1 MSYRIE
7 YDGRIDKYEVVRNTK
22 SRFPGLVTAAFGLF
36 LLLTLC
42 LWQEGAEQFKS
53 ILIPG
58 EDAVTVQAFYNM
70 TNDLR
75 SGAGIRDAV
84 YIFCQSVIHGN

>member
-7 YDGRIDKYEVVRNTK
+7 YDGRIDKYELVRNTT
-22 SRFPGLVTAAFGLF
+22 SRFPWLLAAAFGLF

-42 LWQEGAEQFKS
+42 FWQEGTDQLKS

-58 EDAVTVQAFYNM
+58 DDTVTVQAFCNM

-75 SGAGIRDAV
+75 SGAGIRDAM
-84 YIFCQSVIHGN
+84 YTFCQSVVHGD

>member
-7 YDGRIDKYEVVRNTK
+7 YDGRIDKYEVVQDTT
-22 SRFPGLVTAAFGLF
+22 SRFPVLLTAAFGLF

-42 LWQEGAEQFKS
+42 FWQEGAEQLISF
-53 ILIPG
+53 LIPG

-75 SGAGIRDAV
+75 SGAGVREAANT
-84 YIFCQSVIHGN
+84 FCQSVIHGN